1 MHLSPE
7 RAVWS
12 VAWPM
17 IGIGLMKSCY
27 FLTDSYWVGQLGP
40 LPLAALGGSA
50 FAWWMIF
57 TMCRLPGTG
66 VNALV
71 ARHEGAGTQQHIAE
85 VINQGLWFAT
95 GIAAL
100 LVVLVFPF
108 RGLYFDLL
116 GFQPG
121 SAEHAL
127 GSEFLGASLLGA
139 VTLAAHSVT
148 NAAFRGLGDTRT
160 ALGITAATLVVNA
173 CLDPMLIWG
182 WGGLPELGIAGAAWA
197 TAIANGLGAILGF
210 RILGA
215 RGHGLRLQGPSRP
228 LLRTLG
234 RIGAPVSAEGI
245 SFSMVYVLLGQ
256 IINDFGTHNMA
267 ALGVGHRLESLAF
280 MVCVGFQVGAA
291 TMVGQHL
298 GAGSPQMAARCAHRA
313 ASLGAAVMLPIALF
327 LYTFAPQLFE
337 LFVAGGSSASPE
349 TVLTASAGTVYLRI
363 QCAVFV
369 FMALEVIYQGAF
381 AGAGDT
387 LPAFWIGFGFTSAR
401 IPLAWVLAYPLAMG
415 VNGVWVAIALS
426 TVVKGVLSW
435 AWFRRG
441 RWATALSTEDLGG
454 DITTS

>member
-1 MHLSPE
+1 
-7 RAVWS
+7 
-12 VAWPM
+12 M

-27 FLTDSYWVGQLGP
+27 FLTDSYWIGQLGP

-57 TMCRLPGTG
+57 TLCRLPGTG

-71 ARHEGAGTQQHIAE
+71 ARHEGAGTQQHISG
-85 VINQGLWFAT
+85 VISQGLWFAF
-95 GIAAL
+95 GIAVL
-100 LVVLVFPF
+100 LVVAAFPF
-108 RGLYFDLL
+108 RGIYFDLL

-121 SAEHAL
+121 SEEHAL
-127 GSEFLGASLLGA
+127 GMEFLGASLLGA
-139 VTLAAHSVT
+139 STLAAHSVT

-160 ALGITAATLVVNA
+160 ALSITAATLVVNA
-173 CLDPMLIWG
+173 CLDPILIWG
-182 WGGLPELGIAGAAWA
+182 WGGLPALGIAGAAWA
-197 TAIANGLGAILGF
+197 TAIANGLGAVLGF
-210 RILGA
+210 RILGR
-215 RGHGLRLQGPSRP
+215 RGHGLRLGPPATR
-228 LLRTLG
+228 LLQTLG
-234 RIGAPVSAEGI
+234 RIGAPVSAEGL

-298 GAGSPQMAARCAHRA
+298 GAGSPKTAARCAHRA
-313 ASLGAAVMLPIALF
+313 ATLGCAVMVPIAVF
-327 LYTFAPQLFE
+327 LYAFAPQLFA
-337 LFVAGGSSASPE
+337 LFVSGGPTHTTEAL
-349 TVLTASAGTVYLRI
+349 LTASAGSLYLRI

-401 IPLAWVLAYPLAMG
+401 IPLAWAFAYPMG
-415 VNGVWVAIALS
+415 MGIDGVWIAIAVS
-426 TVVKGVLSW
+426 TVIKGVLSW

-441 RWATALSTEDLGG
+441 RWASALSDQALRVETAKP
-454 DITTS
+454 